1 MKLNFLEINNLYEVL
16 ELITETNEIAISLEN
31 GYKILKDKEIL
42 EPSYKEILE
51 LKENIINEASEKK
64 ISEAERANFIKEK
77 LQQITDNEINIKNFS
92 DLLLINVNV
101 LDGYLFNFN
110 QIKAL
115 MPILEYNGQN

>member
-42 EPSYKEILE
+42 KPSYKEILE

-92 DLLLINVNV
+92 DLLLINVNA

>member
-16 ELITETNEIAISLEN
+16 ELIIETNEIAISLEN

-42 EPSYKEILE
+42 EPSYKEISE

-64 ISEAERANFIKEK
+64 ISDAEKANFIKEK

-92 DLLLINVNV
+92 DLLLINVNA

>member
-31 GYKILKDKEIL
+31 GYRILKDKEIL

-77 LQQITDNEINIKNFS
+77 LQQITDNEINVKNFS

>member
-92 DLLLINVNV
+92 DLLLINVNA

>member
-64 ISEAERANFIKEK
+64 ISEAERTNFIKEK
-77 LQQITDNEINIKNFS
+77 LQQITDNEINVKNFS

>member
-77 LQQITDNEINIKNFS
+77 LQQITDNEINVKNFS

>member
-16 ELITETNEIAISLEN
+16 ELIIETNEIAISLEN

-64 ISEAERANFIKEK
+64 ISDAEKANFIKEK

-92 DLLLINVNV
+92 DLLLINVNA

>member
-77 LQQITDNEINIKNFS
+77 LQQITDNEINVKNFS
-92 DLLLINVNV
+92 DLLLINVNA

>member
-51 LKENIINEASEKK
+51 LKKNIINEASEKK

-92 DLLLINVNV
+92 DLLLINVNA

>member
-77 LQQITDNEINIKNFS
+77 LQQITDNEINVKNFS

-101 LDGYLFNFN
+101 LDGFLFNFN

>member
-16 ELITETNEIAISLEN
+16 ELIIETNEIAISLEN

-42 EPSYKEILE
+42 ESSYKEILE

-77 LQQITDNEINIKNFS
+77 LQQITDNEINVKNFS
-92 DLLLINVNV
+92 DLLLINVNA

>member
-16 ELITETNEIAISLEN
+16 ELITETNEIAISLED

-92 DLLLINVNV
+92 DLLLINVNA

>member
-92 DLLLINVNV
+92 DLLLINVNAI
-101 LDGYLFNFN
+101 DGYLFNFN

>member
-51 LKENIINEASEKK
+51 LKKNIINEASEKK

-77 LQQITDNEINIKNFS
+77 LQQITDNEINVKNFS

>member
-16 ELITETNEIAISLEN
+16 ELIIETNEIAISLEN

-64 ISEAERANFIKEK
+64 ISEAERTNFIKEK
-77 LQQITDNEINIKNFS
+77 LQQIADNEINVKNFS

>member
-42 EPSYKEILE
+42 DPSYKEILE

-77 LQQITDNEINIKNFS
+77 LQQITDNEINVKNFS
-92 DLLLINVNV
+92 DLLLINVNA

>member
-51 LKENIINEASEKK
+51 LKKNIINEASEKK

-77 LQQITDNEINIKNFS
+77 LQQITDNEINVKNFS
-92 DLLLINVNV
+92 DLLLINVNA

>member
-16 ELITETNEIAISLEN
+16 ELITETNEIAISLED

-77 LQQITDNEINIKNFS
+77 LQQITDNEINVKNFS
-92 DLLLINVNV
+92 DLLLINVNA